1 MLSLSTHCHY
11 KANDGHCVCIC
22 VNTYQTLSAIE
33 QYQSI
38 NLSFKID
45 WIDWLMEKKKGIL
58 FRYII
63 GVIWKIEW
71 ANDQSTW
78 FTCNPFTFLVFEYF
92 FWLDGLD
99 LTRVS
104 IWLFENNER
113 KKKKRM
119 KWNEW
124 INDHKETKKTRK
136 KRYKSSKTLVRK
148 TWQEMF
154 PFMLVRSFVP
164 TTLLLWNFFFVSDMR
179 IIYSADHWQNWNFG
193 S

>member
-11 KANDGHCVCIC
+11 KANDGHCVCILC
-22 VNTYQTLSAIE
+22 KHISNIISNWTIPVDQFVVQNRLDR
-33 QYQSI
+33 
-38 NLSFKID
+38 LID
-45 WIDWLMEKKKGIL
+45 GKKKGIL